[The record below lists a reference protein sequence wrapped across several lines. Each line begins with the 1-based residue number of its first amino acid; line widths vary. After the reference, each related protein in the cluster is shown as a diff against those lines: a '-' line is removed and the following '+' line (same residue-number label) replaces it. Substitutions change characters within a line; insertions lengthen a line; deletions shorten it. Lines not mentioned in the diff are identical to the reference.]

1 MATFTTRLSEEIER
15 HIHEQALEQ
24 LNRPSTLLYSG
35 NFRSQSP
42 RRSGALHPEPV
53 AKEPTIIQKAS
64 KYIMEW
70 LKK

>member
-24 LNRPSTLLYSG
+24 LDRLPTPLYSG
-35 NFRSQSP
+35 NP
-42 RRSGALHPEPV
+42 RRSGALYPEPV
-53 AKEPTIIQKAS
+53 VKEPTIIQKAS